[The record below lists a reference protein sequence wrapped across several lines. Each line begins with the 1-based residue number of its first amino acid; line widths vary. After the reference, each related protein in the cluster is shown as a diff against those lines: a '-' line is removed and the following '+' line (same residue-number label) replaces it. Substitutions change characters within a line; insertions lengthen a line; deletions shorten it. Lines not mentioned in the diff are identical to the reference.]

1 VEEAEASGSWVVAE
15 ASGGSESTAG
25 VGAAVGCGVGG
36 NGVGGAGVGCGV
48 GCVLCVCC
56 VSKLTTIPKR
66 NVLFIEWFLLLEL
79 VGLVFYGKNS
89 FNQFYYTKN
98 V

>member
-1 VEEAEASGSWVVAE
+1 VVAE
-15 ASGGSESTAG
+15 TSGGSESTAG

-36 NGVGGAGVGCGV
+36 IGVGGAGVGFGV
-48 GCVLCVCC
+48 GCVLCC

-66 NVLFIEWFLLLEL
+66 NVLFIEWFLRLEL

-89 FNQFYYTKN
+89 FSQFYTKN